1 MKYKIGEL
9 AKLLNISTN
18 TVRRYEDKGY
28 IHSIRDENSNYRYY
42 DEDGVFGITNAKLL
56 RKYGFSHEKLN
67 EMQTYTIEEEIE
79 AYKERMLEMDKE
91 IAYMTY
97 VRHRIKDDCLLMQ
110 KASVTSDVYEK
121 DCVEQVYV
129 LYKED
134 KKLLQEKERLKKIE
148 EFLYQSPEVQHI
160 YVIPKKELEN
170 GRLVLCSGWSVKDMH
185 MEKYGMT
192 ENMYTVRYRK
202 NKSVMGMVKIPAPL
216 ETLYEYS
223 EEELKQLMIG
233 KHMQYMKE
241 HSMQLCGDI
250 LGVIITKAVE
260 DGKEI
265 LYLLMSVPVVSL

>member
-28 IHSIRDENSNYRYY
+28 IHAIRDENSNYRYY

-56 RKYGFSHEKLN
+56 RKYGFSHEKLH
-67 EMQTYTIEEEIE
+67 EMQGYTLSEEIE
-79 AYKERMLEMDKE
+79 AYYERMCEMDKE

-97 VRHRIKDDCLLMQ
+97 VRHRIKDDWLLMQ
-110 KASVTSDVYEK
+110 KALEVSEVYEK

-129 LYKED
+129 LYKEG
-134 KKLLQEKERLKKIE
+134 KKLLQEKERLRKIE

-160 YVIPKKELEN
+160 YIIPEKELKN
-170 GRLVLCSGWSVKDMH
+170 GRFVLCSGWSVKDMH

-192 ENMYTVRYRK
+192 ENEYTVRYAK
-202 NKSVMGMVKIPAPL
+202 SKSVMGIVKLPAAL
-216 ETLYEYS
+216 ERLYDYP

-233 KHMQYMKE
+233 KHLQYMKE
-241 HSMQLCGDI
+241 HNMKLCGDI
-250 LGVIITKAVE
+250 LGVIITNSAGRT
-260 DGKEI
+260 GKSCRIFYI
-265 LYLLMSVPVVSL
+265 LGA